1 MHVLVTGATGFIGSA
16 VVTEL
21 TRAGH
26 HVVGLAR
33 SDASAAALEAVGAEV
48 RRGSLDDLDGL
59 RAGAA
64 ASDGVIHLAFVHD
77 FSAYEEAGRVDARAV
92 EALGAGLEG
101 SGRPLVVTAGALG
114 LPVDRVA
121 TERDAPVWA
130 SRLSEQTALPL
141 ADRGVRASV
150 IRLAPTVHGE
160 GDHGFVPTL
169 IGIARKTGVSGYLG
183 DGGCWPAVHRSDA
196 ARLFRLA
203 LEGAPAGTILHGVAE
218 EGVPTRA
225 IAESIGQHLGLPVVS
240 IAPEQAGEHFGW
252 LAGFFGV
259 DARVSSALTQQL
271 LDWQPEEIG
280 LLENLDQG
288 HYFAR

>member
-48 RRGSLDDLDGL
+48 LRGSLDDLDGL

-64 ASDGVIHLAFVHD
+64 ASDGVIHLAFIHD
-77 FSAYEEAGRVDARAV
+77 FSAYEGAARADALAV

-101 SGRPLVVTAGALG
+101 TGRPLVVTAGALG

-121 TERDAPVWA
+121 TQQDAPVWA
-130 SRLSEQTALPL
+130 ARMSEQTALPL
-141 ADRGVRASV
+141 ADRGVRTSV
-150 IRLAPTVHGE
+150 LRLAPTVHGE
-160 GDHGFVPTL
+160 GDHGFVPAL
-169 IGIARKTGVSGYLG
+169 VEIARTTGVSGYLG
-183 DGGCWPAVHRSDA
+183 DGGSWPAVHRTDA

-203 LEGAPAGTILHGVAE
+203 LEGAPAGSVLHGVAE

-225 IAESIGQHLGLPVVS
+225 IAETIGRHLGVPVVP

-252 LAGFFGV
+252 LADFFGV
-259 DARVSSALTQQL
+259 DARVSSALTQEL
-271 LDWQPEEIG
+271 LGWQPAEIG
-280 LLENLDQG
+280 LLEDLDQG